1 LGFSIR
7 AKNIDTA
14 STLYLWSFE
23 IVRRMGIPARLFGV
37 GQECPTYKRREVI
50 EANLIVHGIL
60 LIHRRETDA
69 IMKPMS

>member
-1 LGFSIR
+1 
-7 AKNIDTA
+7 
-14 STLYLWSFE
+14 
-23 IVRRMGIPARLFGV
+23 MGIPARLFGV